1 VNEEEHVSMGGSGG
15 VCYQLQRVMS
25 TGARSDSFVP
35 QYRSPESVEKNGECE
50 QSRTSKGKE
59 DLLMSTRTHFCSYHS
74 FMLLDRSF
82 MRALSSQVLVEKG
95 PEEGK
100 FDEVSPAESSPVEA
114 SFREPD
120 TIDSHEEDASEATV
134 VEEEEESGNDLDDVS
149 LKEEQSSVD
158 ESQRSLWRRIQKAKL
173 APWKSIMP
181 VVKRWI
187 AEGHGL
193 DKRAIISTMIR
204 LRRLGRYKQA
214 LEISDWMVQQE
225 GVQWGEMD
233 HVVQLELKAKMGQ
246 FRNLEA
252 LFRNAP
258 PELKTQAAYHT
269 LLKGYVD
276 SEKSDKAEA
285 TFAEFKAS
293 GLLTH
298 SFAFNQMLLLYKS
311 KGSMDKIPK
320 LLEEMKTMGI
330 ARDVYTY
337 NILMDWKAQSG
348 DIVGMEQIFE
358 ELKADEGVKPDAATY
373 GTLASTYVKSGDL
386 VKAKVF
392 LHEMEEGD
400 VIRRRAAYDILLAQY
415 STIGD
420 YEAVERVW
428 AKSKSLPGISTSTYV
443 TMLEALGKLGKV
455 ERAEEIYKVLTKEKG
470 LALGR
475 QYNAMLSVYTRQGLM
490 EQAEAVVEEM
500 EKRGR
505 KRTSITYHHLVNGYL
520 KNLQLDKALETVAKA
535 QAESTFNVRT
545 KPWLVTMDAILNGCA
560 ERGDVVLAERHFGE
574 LRKLYPK
581 VDVQKFNMLLKAYIV
596 GQVPASGFLQRMQ
609 ADNIFP
615 NDETLSLL
623 KQQVEPSDGRGVSQ
637 RTVEP

>member
-1 VNEEEHVSMGGSGG
+1 M
-15 VCYQLQRVMS
+15 LQ
-25 TGARSDSFVP
+25 
-35 QYRSPESVEKNGECE
+35 
-50 QSRTSKGKE
+50 
-59 DLLMSTRTHFCSYHS
+59 
-74 FMLLDRSF
+74 
-82 MRALSSQVLVEKG
+82 
-95 PEEGK
+95 
-100 FDEVSPAESSPVEA
+100 
-114 SFREPD
+114 
-120 TIDSHEEDASEATV
+120 
-134 VEEEEESGNDLDDVS
+134 
-149 LKEEQSSVD
+149 
-158 ESQRSLWRRIQKAKL
+158 
-173 APWKSIMP
+173 
-181 VVKRWI
+181 
-187 AEGHGL
+187 
-193 DKRAIISTMIR
+193 
-204 LRRLGRYKQA
+204 
-214 LEISDWMVQQE
+214 ISDWMVQQE

-320 LLEEMKTMGI
+320 LLEEMKTLGI

-358 ELKADEGVKPDAATY
+358 ELKADEVVKPDAATY

-623 KQQVEPSDGRGVSQ
+623 KQQVEPSDERGVSQ